1 MSLDPTDQENFK
13 TALKE
18 LVETHK
24 SLKKINA
31 EAKEMRNR
39 LKDLKAVVLGFMQ
52 VTSLDVCQI
61 SHQGREGEI
70 SVRTSKRTQG
80 LKKEAAITQIQK
92 YLAEETTIDQAEERA
107 TQIWD
112 AVQNTRAV
120 ETHKDISVKKF

>member
-1 MSLDPTDQENFK
+1 MDSTDQDNFK

-31 EAKEMRNR
+31 EAKEARDR
-39 LKDLKAVVLGFMQ
+39 LKSLKMVVLGFMQ
-52 VTSLDVCQI
+52 VTSLDVCHI
-61 SHQGREGEI
+61 SHQGKEGEI
-70 SVRTSKRTQG
+70 AVRTSKRTKT
-80 LKKEAAITQIQK
+80 LKKEDAITQIQK
-92 YLAEETTIDQAEERA
+92 YLTEETTVDQAEERA
-107 TQIWD
+107 SEIWD

>member
-92 YLAEETTIDQAEERA
+92 YLAEETTIDQAEERV

>member
-92 YLAEETTIDQAEERA
+92 YLAEETTVDQAEERA